1 MKDLLLKQKSED
13 EVVCSRNKGYS
24 TGLKQGLCQINEQFG
39 GDILRKSTPLSKD
52 NLIKMNIPQGE
63 DTSFKSFL

>member
-1 MKDLLLKQKSED
+1 MKLYAAGIKAIAQDWSKAFVRLMNNL
-13 EVVCSRNKGYS
+13 
-24 TGLKQGLCQINEQFG
+24 G

-63 DTSFKSFL
+63 DTLLNLFFKKQVKTKQ